1 MTQRDKKK
9 SGLQKEVSSIFK
21 GVPVPQKRGPEQ
33 PSGSL
38 ASQLNAKASGKPVS
52 AAPQS
57 PQNQGA
63 TLGSPGSK
71 PAGNAPGKP
80 VSAAPPQNPQTP
92 RAPLGSPASKPAG
105 NAPGKPVSATPPQSP
120 QNQQATP
127 GSPAQPVGNTPRK
140 PVSAVHESAE
150 SSRVALIQKLNQPAE
165 LLRKGAPA
173 KPLNVK
179 PVVKAVGSGRL
190 QRIKDRLFAPKPGGS
205 SARQKASVALIPV
218 LAIVL
223 IFVVRQVFSTS
234 PSKIEG
240 AANDEAPSATAAV
253 SENKVAW
260 EIPAPYPATL
270 RDPMKLGPD
279 AAEKTQTEESET
291 GQAVELIIKGILY
304 SEDNPT
310 AVVGKKIVH
319 VGEKVSGATVIGID
333 KDSVEFE
340 MDGKRWKQQIPD

>member
-1 MTQRDKKK
+1 
-9 SGLQKEVSSIFK
+9 
-21 GVPVPQKRGPEQ
+21 
-33 PSGSL
+33 
-38 ASQLNAKASGKPVS
+38 
-52 AAPQS
+52 
-57 PQNQGA
+57 
-63 TLGSPGSK
+63 
-71 PAGNAPGKP
+71 
-80 VSAAPPQNPQTP
+80 
-92 RAPLGSPASKPAG
+92 
-105 NAPGKPVSATPPQSP
+105 
-120 QNQQATP
+120 
-127 GSPAQPVGNTPRK
+127 
-140 PVSAVHESAE
+140 VHESAE
-150 SSRVALIQKLNQPAE
+150 SSRVALIQKLNQPTE

-179 PVVKAVGSGRL
+179 PVVKAVGSGPL
-190 QRIKDRLFAPKPGGS
+190 QRIKDRLFAPKPGGR

-240 AANDEAPSATAAV
+240 AAKDDTPSATAAV
-253 SENKVAW
+253 SENKVVW

-270 RDPMKLGPD
+270 RDPMKLGPA

-340 MDGKRWKQQIPD
+340 MDGKRWKQEIPD